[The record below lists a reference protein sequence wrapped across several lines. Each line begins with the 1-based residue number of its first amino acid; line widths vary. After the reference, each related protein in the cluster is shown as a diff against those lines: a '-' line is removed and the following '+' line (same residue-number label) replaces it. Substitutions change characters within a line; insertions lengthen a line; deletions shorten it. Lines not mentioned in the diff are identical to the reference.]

1 MQIDK
6 AQYNKHL
13 KVYFAC
19 FLPTTLKKH
28 IMKRQIAPNL
38 KIDQCME
45 KNKVFAC
52 SVLP

>member
-1 MQIDK
+1 MQIDM

-19 FLPTTLKKH
+19 FLPTSLNKH
-28 IMKRQIAPNL
+28 IMKSQIAPNL
-38 KIDQCME
+38 KIDQCM

-52 SVLP
+52 SVSP